1 MAARGQWTFDP
12 NSGGKKIPP
21 AIQAEVERRIRK
33 VAEEHFS
40 GRYTRL
46 EFRFR
51 NQFCYIDAYT
61 EPAVNETWPPPD
73 WGETRDEFIAR
84 MRSTPTHLC
93 RLRYFGPDGWGFA
106 FFAYSSEKYELSMF
120 PSGEFLGTPEDAF
133 FASAQAYLSA

>member
-1 MAARGQWTFDP
+1 MAAHGQWMFDP

-21 AIQAEVERRIRK
+21 TVQAEVERRIRK

-40 GRYTRL
+40 DRYTHL
-46 EFRFR
+46 EIRFR

-61 EPAVNETWPPPD
+61 EPSVSENWPPPD
-73 WGETRDEFIAR
+73 WHETRDEYIAR

-93 RLRYFGPDGWGFA
+93 RLRYFGNDRWGFA

-133 FASAQAYLSA
+133 FVSAQAYLSA

>member
-1 MAARGQWTFDP
+1 MTARGQWMFNP

-21 AIQAEVERRIRK
+21 AIQAEIEQRIRK

-46 EFRFR
+46 DIRFR

-61 EPAVNETWPPPD
+61 EPSVSENWPPAD
-73 WGETRDEFIAR
+73 WLETRDEYLAR

-93 RLRYFGPDGWGFA
+93 RLRYFGDDRWGFA

-120 PSGEFLGTPEDAF
+120 PSGEFIGKPEDAF
-133 FASAQAYLSA
+133 LISAEVYLNA

>member
-1 MAARGQWTFDP
+1 MTARGQWMFDP

-21 AIQAEVERRIRK
+21 AIQTEVERRIRK
-33 VAEEHFS
+33 VAEEHFN

-46 EFRFR
+46 EIRFR

-61 EPAVNETWPPPD
+61 EPSVSENWPPSD
-73 WGETRDEFIAR
+73 WPETRDEYFAR

-93 RLRYFGPDGWGFA
+93 RLRYFGDDRWGFA

-133 FASAQAYLSA
+133 FVSAQGYLSA